1 MNIFTKLKESF
12 QSIPIPWG
20 VYKNQVFTNYSVNYE
35 TFVKEAYDNPYIF
48 KALQEIITDF
58 KTVKVGV
65 YRDNKGKKE
74 YVENHPVNKWLARP
88 NAELNGKDFMEFYV
102 LYMYLGG
109 GLLLYKT
116 EGVMTKEIYMYSPD
130 SFDIKRDESYSI
142 SEIKI
147 GDKQIP
153 REKWNNYK
161 VCKAVNIDD
170 KIAGKSQE
178 FRPILK
184 SLALIGDLTNY
195 ALQHQNRQLKNSGKR
210 NGIVS
215 YKGTMTPDKKEEMM
229 KTISAMGKG
238 ENTGGLAFLPAD
250 TVDFKQMDLTMQEL
264 DWLESIKYI
273 EEVISYCLGVPAQLI
288 STRSSTYNNLK
299 EAKKKV
305 YVDTIIPLASDYCED
320 LTAFF
325 KDDLKPNEY
334 ISYDVSDI
342 EELKEDVL
350 TVAKDLR
357 ESLKGIATVNEI
369 RRELGNKTG
378 IELKPLKSDI
388 GDKVLVTSSDMF
400 LDDLNLDL
408 TPVPNENTE
417 DTTKK

>member
-1 MNIFTKLKESF
+1 
-12 QSIPIPWG
+12 
-20 VYKNQVFTNYSVNYE
+20 
-35 TFVKEAYDNPYIF
+35 
-48 KALQEIITDF
+48 
-58 KTVKVGV
+58 
-65 YRDNKGKKE
+65 
-74 YVENHPVNKWLARP
+74 
-88 NAELNGKDFMEFYV
+88 
-102 LYMYLGG
+102 
-109 GLLLYKT
+109 
-116 EGVMTKEIYMYSPD
+116 MYSPE
-130 SFDIKRDESYSI
+130 SFDIKRDESYNI
-142 SEIKI
+142 SEINI
-147 GDKQIP
+147 GDKSIP
-153 REKWNNYK
+153 REKWTNYK
-161 VCKAVNIDD
+161 VCKAVNVND

-195 ALQHQNRQLKNSGKR
+195 ALMHQNRQLKNSGKR

-250 TVDFKQMDLTMQEL
+250 TVDFTQMDLTTQEL

-288 STRSSTYNNLK
+288 STRSSTYNNMK
-299 EAKKKV
+299 EAKKKI

-378 IELKPLKSDI
+378 IELKPLKADI

-408 TPVPNENTE
+408 TPVPDEDVK
-417 DTTKK
+417 DTTKV